1 MKRAIVRLVLAIAAI
16 IIPSALAFAAL
27 QGENLLVP
35 PLAGWTQAYAAAGNG
50 IRLVEY
56 VPKGQTADTW
66 SQMATIEI
74 FFGRGGMNPRDLQ
87 QKVVEGVREN
97 CQAMHV
103 SDLGAGTSSSLP
115 AARWVTYCGK
125 WKQLP
130 NGEITYF
137 QAISGKDHFY
147 LVQRSWR
154 GAPFDI
160 TKPLPIPD
168 SQLKEWEAYLN
179 QVSVCDSRV
188 PTRPWP

>member
-1 MKRAIVRLVLAIAAI
+1 MKSHVTRRALLILGTILA
-16 IIPSALAFAAL
+16 PGLALAAL

-35 PLAGWTQAYAAAGNG
+35 PLAGWIQAYAAAGNG

-56 VPKGQTADTW
+56 VPKGQTADAW

-74 FFGRGGMNPRDLQ
+74 FFGRGGMNPRDLE
-87 QKVVEGVREN
+87 QKVVDGVRQN

-103 SDLGAGTSSSLP
+103 TDLGFGTSSSLP
-115 AARWVTYCGK
+115 AARWVTYCGQ

-160 TKPLPIPD
+160 AKPLPIAD
-168 SQLKEWEAYLN
+168 SLLKEWEAYLN
-179 QVSVCDSRV
+179 GLSVCDSRV
-188 PTRPWP
+188 PTRPCP

>member
-1 MKRAIVRLVLAIAAI
+1 MKKVRGRLCLVVGLTIMA
-16 IIPSALAFAAL
+16 PALAFAAL

-35 PLAGWTQAYAAAGNG
+35 PLAGWSQAYAAAGNG

-56 VPKGQTADTW
+56 VPKGQTADAW

-74 FFGRGGMNPRDLQ
+74 FFGRGGMNPRDLE
-87 QKVVEGVREN
+87 QKVVDGVRQN

-103 SDLGAGTSSSLP
+103 TDLGVGTSSSLP

-160 TKPLPIPD
+160 AKPLPIPD
-168 SQLKEWEAYLN
+168 SLLKEWEAYLN
-179 QVSVCDSRV
+179 QLSVCDSRD
-188 PTRPWP
+188 PKRPCP